1 MATKKKPAQYYH
13 IGVMGRELHD
23 YWEKWKPK
31 MYREM
36 EQNGTLWPTLESEG
50 TRLDD
55 MIWELMQVHGM
66 SEDMA
71 KEVARAE
78 IYDEMME

>member
-1 MATKKKPAQYYH
+1 MAPKKPEQYYH

-23 YWEKWKPK
+23 YWMTQKPE

-36 EQNGTLWPTLESEG
+36 KAQGTLWTTLESEG
-50 TRLDD
+50 MRLDD
-55 MIWELMQVHGM
+55 MIIDLMQNGM

>member
-1 MATKKKPAQYYH
+1 MAPKKPEQYYH

-23 YWEKWKPK
+23 YWMTQKPEL
-31 MYREM
+31 YREM
-36 EQNGTLWPTLESEG
+36 KAQGTLWTTLESEG
-50 TRLDD
+50 MRLDD
-55 MIWELMQVHGM
+55 MIIDLIQNGM

>member
-1 MATKKKPAQYYH
+1 MAPKKPEQYYH

-23 YWEKWKPK
+23 YWMTQKPEL
-31 MYREM
+31 YRELKA
-36 EQNGTLWPTLESEG
+36 QGTLWTTLESEG
-50 TRLDD
+50 MRLDD
-55 MIWELMQVHGM
+55 MIIDLMQSGM

-78 IYDEMME
+78 IYDEMMT

>member
-1 MATKKKPAQYYH
+1 MAPKKPEQYYH

-23 YWEKWKPK
+23 YWMTQKPK
-31 MYREM
+31 LYRQM
-36 EQNGTLWPTLESEG
+36 QAQGTLWQTLESEG
-50 TRLDD
+50 MRLDE
-55 MIWELMQVHGM
+55 MIVSLMQSGM

-78 IYDEMME
+78 IYDEMMT

>member
-1 MATKKKPAQYYH
+1 MAPKKPEQYYH

-23 YWEKWKPK
+23 YWMTQKPEL
-31 MYREM
+31 YREM
-36 EQNGTLWPTLESEG
+36 KAQGTLWTTLESEG
-50 TRLDD
+50 MRLDD
-55 MIWELMQVHGM
+55 MIIELMQNGM

>member
-1 MATKKKPAQYYH
+1 MAPKKPEQYYH

-23 YWEKWKPK
+23 YWMTQKPEL
-31 MYREM
+31 YREM
-36 EQNGTLWPTLESEG
+36 KAQGTLWTTLESEG
-50 TRLDD
+50 MRLDD
-55 MIWELMQVHGM
+55 MIIDLMQNGM

-78 IYDEMME
+78 IYDEMMT

>member
-1 MATKKKPAQYYH
+1 MAQKKPEQYYH

-23 YWEKWKPK
+23 YWQKWKPEL
-31 MYREM
+31 YREM
-36 EQNGTLWPTLESEG
+36 EKQGTLWTTLESEG
-50 TRLDD
+50 MRLDD
-55 MIWELMQVHGM
+55 MIWEMMQNGM

-78 IYDEMME
+78 IYDEMMD

>member
-1 MATKKKPAQYYH
+1 MAPKKPDQYYH

-23 YWEKWKPK
+23 YWMTQKPEL
-31 MYREM
+31 YREM
-36 EQNGTLWPTLESEG
+36 KAQGTLWTTLESEG
-50 TRLDD
+50 MRLDD
-55 MIWELMQVHGM
+55 MIIDLMQNGM

>member
-1 MATKKKPAQYYH
+1 MAPKKPEQYYH

-23 YWEKWKPK
+23 YWMMQKPEL
-31 MYREM
+31 YREM
-36 EQNGTLWPTLESEG
+36 KAQGTLWTTLESEG
-50 TRLDD
+50 MRLDD
-55 MIWELMQVHGM
+55 MIIDLMQRGM

-78 IYDEMME
+78 IYDEMMT

>member
-1 MATKKKPAQYYH
+1 MAPKKPEQYYH

-23 YWEKWKPK
+23 YWMTQKPEL
-31 MYREM
+31 YREM
-36 EQNGTLWPTLESEG
+36 KAQGTLWTTLESEG
-50 TRLDD
+50 MRLDD
-55 MIWELMQVHGM
+55 MIIDLMQNGM